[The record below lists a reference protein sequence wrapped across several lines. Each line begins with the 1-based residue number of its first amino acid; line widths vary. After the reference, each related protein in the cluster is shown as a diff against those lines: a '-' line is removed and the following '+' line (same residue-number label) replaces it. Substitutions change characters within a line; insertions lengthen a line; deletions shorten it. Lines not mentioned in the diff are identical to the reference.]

1 MQHEGCRSARAC
13 ATLSPP
19 RWTHA
24 AAAAQG
30 RTQSTAAAQ
39 QQHSSPGAV
48 RLHSQN
54 AHSSALLARWARPM
68 CTAVT
73 ARSGAPFA
81 QTVSLLQRTPASR
94 RIPAPKGAIT
104 CSPAQRRKI
113 LSSASRGSNPRERR
127 QQVNDI
133 GARANGLLISMPAM
147 LWAAAERG
155 ARGTVVAHGEPR
167 TDRLFSVREV
177 GGRGGRG
184 RPGSHHISTVASVP
198 SRVGC
203 GSRSEAVERC
213 VFIVLYMRSRASIAI
228 GPRKGRSMGEHA
240 RTDGL

>member
-39 QQHSSPGAV
+39 QPWCSTPALAKRAQLRPARTLGKADVHCSDSAV
-48 RLHSQN
+48 R
-54 AHSSALLARWARPM
+54 RTF
-68 CTAVT
+68 CTNCE
-73 ARSGAPFA
+73 PFA
-81 QTVSLLQRTPASR
+81 AHPRVEKNTCAKR
-94 RIPAPKGAIT
+94 RHTIT

-213 VFIVLYMRSRASIAI
+213 VSSYCTCVRGHRSRSD
-228 GPRKGRSMGEHA
+228 PRKGRSMEEHA